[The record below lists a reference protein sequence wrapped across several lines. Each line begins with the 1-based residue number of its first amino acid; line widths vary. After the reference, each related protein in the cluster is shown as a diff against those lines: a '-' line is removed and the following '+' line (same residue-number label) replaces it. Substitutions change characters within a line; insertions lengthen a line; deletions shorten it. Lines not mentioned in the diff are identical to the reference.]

1 MFQLFQSYRNKMMGP
16 QARRGVQQN
25 PRGSFPL
32 AQEEIQ
38 RLNSCLEMEN
48 ARLEDNQSMADLEAK
63 LEEMDLKI
71 KQEEALRERLLN
83 EAEEVKREL
92 EKLEREEREKREDK
106 SSDPA
111 VLHAAVIAPKFH
123 ENVKYMKKK
132 SLQQEYEEL
141 KVAHLLSQEAFL
153 AEVQA
158 ERKKSEALQE
168 ELNQLQTSYK
178 ELSSKYEAEVTL
190 VRQEAES
197 QKFYEARLREEQRLL
212 ENLRAEKDKMFQD
225 MSQKVAVLQDSETL
239 LKEELYQLKN
249 SYDKLNCNYQ
259 SEISGLKQ
267 DMETFW
273 QEIRQEKD
281 ANLERQKENLQ
292 LINNLRAEKEEL
304 FQTMSREI
312 KIRQKREEQMLHEL
326 HQVHVSC
333 EQLKSRY
340 ETDTMHLKQQAETYQ
355 EDMKQERKALLDK
368 SEEDK
373 ALLDNLRTEY
383 AVLQKNT
390 TTEIKF
396 LLEKERNAQ
405 AELENVKGLYQ
416 ELNCWYETYVTAL
429 KQQAEQ
435 HQQEI
440 SGGKTDLEGAKEDL
454 LQPDTLR
461 DEKVDFQ
468 PKPNTVSKEMAEDS
482 QSQVDPVKV
491 SSPEVSSEELSA
503 EPLSDC
509 STDPE
514 PTNETEIAAKTVLEE
529 LDHPDTQTK
538 QDGKKKKSKISIWK
552 KSGLESSPLQQPL
565 TVNQR
570 GSMTTGQ
577 TVKVRD
583 SFESAAQWQTFNN
596 MTFHLN

>member
-1 MFQLFQSYRNKMMGP
+1 MFQLFQSYRNKMMVP

-25 PRGSFPL
+25 PRGSFPSAHQDIL
-32 AQEEIQ
+32 DEEIQ
-38 RLNSCLEMEN
+38 RQNSCLEMEN
-48 ARLEDNQSMADLEAK
+48 ARLEDNQSMADLEAE
-63 LEEMDLKI
+63 LEEMELKL
-71 KQEEALRERLLN
+71 KQQEALRERLLK
-83 EAEEVKREL
+83 EAEEAKREL

-132 SLQQEYEEL
+132 SLQEEYEEL
-141 KVAHLLSQEAFL
+141 KVTHLLSQEAFL

-197 QKFYEARLREEQRLL
+197 QKFYEVRLREEQRLL

-267 DMETFW
+267 D
-273 QEIRQEKD
+273 
-281 ANLERQKENLQ
+281 
-292 LINNLRAEKEEL
+292 INNLRAEKEEL

-312 KIRQKREEQMLHEL
+312 TIRQKREEQMLHEL
-326 HQVHVSC
+326 HQVHISY
-333 EQLKSRY
+333 EELKSRY
-340 ETDTMHLKQQAETYQ
+340 ETDTMHLKQQVETYQ
-355 EDMKQERKALLDK
+355 EEMKQERKALLDK

-373 ALLDNLRTEY
+373 ALLDNLRAEY

-405 AELENVKGLYQ
+405 AELENVEGLYQ
-416 ELNCWYETYVTAL
+416 ELNCWYETYDTAL

-440 SGGKTDLEGAKEDL
+440 SGVKTDLEGAKEDL

-461 DEKVDFQ
+461 DEKDDFQ
-468 PKPNTVSKEMAEDS
+468 PKPITVSKEMEEDS
-482 QSQVDPVKV
+482 QSQVDPVKA
-491 SSPEVSSEELSA
+491 SSPKVSSEELSG

-514 PTNETEIAAKTVLEE
+514 PTNETKIVAKTVLEE

-538 QDGKKKKSKISIWK
+538 WDGKKKKSKISIWK
-552 KSGLESSPLQQPL
+552 K
-565 TVNQR
+565 
-570 GSMTTGQ
+570 
-577 TVKVRD
+577 VR
-583 SFESAAQWQTFNN
+583 N
-596 MTFHLN
+596 MLRLKKTKQ